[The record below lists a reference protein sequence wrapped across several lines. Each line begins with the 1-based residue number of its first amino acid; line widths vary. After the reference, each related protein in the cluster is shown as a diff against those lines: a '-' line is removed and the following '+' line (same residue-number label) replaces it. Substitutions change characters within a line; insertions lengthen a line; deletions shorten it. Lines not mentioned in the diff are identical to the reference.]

1 MTRSPAKEI
10 RASAAA
16 HRADTAVVAKEATG
30 RGFDMSFPRSRKATL
45 MGAAGV
51 GFGMAAGGMVFS
63 AFLDRPFPIR
73 RVGIS
78 AAAFY
83 AFLGQTAGPPEE
95 RRRRR
100 ELRREAR
107 REMRRRG

>member
-16 HRADTAVVAKEATG
+16 HRADTATAAKEATG
-30 RGFDMSFPRSRKATL
+30 RGFDMNFPRSRKATL

-51 GFGMAAGGMVFS
+51 GFGMAAGSMVFS
-63 AFLDRPFPIR
+63 AFLDRPFPAWW
-73 RVGIS
+73 VGMA

-83 AFLGQTAGPPEE
+83 IFLGLAAGPPEE
-95 RRRRR
+95 RRRGR